1 MFLRPKLDVQLV
13 KTAVFRAVV
22 QKVKRLR
29 PEAARFLAF
38 VFWVRKKW
46 AKHLLIDNIILQRC
60 LIFVILRINFVD
72 IYIFLLEFSRY
83 MFLLVRQK
91 SILFVWKCHY
101 YLKTFNLEMV
111 NMNTVG
117 KESLLWITTCLQ

>member
-13 KTAVFRAVV
+13 KAAVFRAVV

-38 VFWVRKKW
+38 VFRVLKKW

-60 LIFVILRINFVD
+60 LIFVTLKINFV
-72 IYIFLLEFSRY
+72 ILLT
-83 MFLLVRQK
+83 
-91 SILFVWKCHY
+91 SI
-101 YLKTFNLEMV
+101 T
-111 NMNTVG
+111 
-117 KESLLWITTCLQ
+117 I